1 MRRGLVGLDLDGWL
15 MRCVSCCAAI
25 VFPSPYTTDGN
36 PNLTITDVRSYSA
49 LSSASLPYPI
59 IVALEREP
67 GEIVVPLNS
76 TIWEFTLGE
85 FGSWYWGSETKTQGG
100 FTNVEYLGSALAN
113 GQPVESGDCV
123 RGFSNLG

>member
-1 MRRGLVGLDLDGWL
+1 MDGGFVGFCLWRL
-15 MRCVSCCAAI
+15 MGCAVRSCS
-25 VFPSPYTTDGN
+25 VFPSPFTTDGN
-36 PNLTITDVRSYSA
+36 PNLTITDVREYSS